1 MKWNRCWLGLSCSA
15 LLLACGDSGEK
26 SDHQAVDAGGV
37 SSGGGASDGGAGSGP
52 TPSPDSGTGH
62 AGAGGSGAG
71 GSGAGGNGTGGSGTG
86 GAGTGGNGTGGAGT
100 GGAGTGG
107 NGTGGAGTG
116 GNGTGGNGTGG
127 STIADASPP
136 GTGAD
141 GAAPDDAAIPPPAS
155 GNPYDGARMY
165 VNPDWVAEIE
175 TSVVASPAD
184 AAQFRKVEAY
194 STAIWLD
201 SIAKLVDL
209 PRYLDDALGQQ
220 KALGQP
226 VVTTFVIYDLPNRD
240 CAANASNGELSVDA
254 NGEQRYQSEYIDKIA
269 AIFAAHPSQRIVG
282 IVEPDSLPNIATNLA
297 IAKCAASQDA
307 YRRGVAYAISKL
319 SRSNVFLYVDAAHAG
334 WLGWNDNR
342 TKIAQI
348 FKDVLTSAGGFDKV
362 RGFATNSANYNI
374 LRGNDGQMLEPS
386 NPCPDELTYVQKLS
400 ETLAAAG
407 MTNKAF
413 LVDTARNGRGGI
425 RTKWGNWC
433 NIRGA
438 GLGERPRASPSP
450 GIDAYY
456 WIKPPGESDGISDP
470 TAPRYDAM
478 CSSSDSVTGAPQAG
492 QWFSAYFADLVKN
505 ANPGL

>member
-1 MKWNRCWLGLSCSA
+1 
-15 LLLACGDSGEK
+15 
-26 SDHQAVDAGGV
+26 
-37 SSGGGASDGGAGSGP
+37 
-52 TPSPDSGTGH
+52 
-62 AGAGGSGAG
+62 
-71 GSGAGGNGTGGSGTG
+71 
-86 GAGTGGNGTGGAGT
+86 
-100 GGAGTGG
+100 
-107 NGTGGAGTG
+107 
-116 GNGTGGNGTGG
+116 
-127 STIADASPP
+127 
-136 GTGAD
+136 
-141 GAAPDDAAIPPPAS
+141 
-155 GNPYDGARMY
+155 MY
-165 VNPDWVAEIE
+165 VNPDWVAAIE
-175 TSVVASPAD
+175 TSAAASPAD
-184 AAQFRKVEAY
+184 AAQIRKVEAY

-201 SIAKLVDL
+201 SIAKLGDL
-209 PRYLDDALGQQ
+209 PRYLDDALAQQ
-220 KALGQP
+220 TALGQP
-226 VVTTFVIYDLPNRD
+226 VVSTFVIYDLPNRD
-240 CAANASNGELSVDA
+240 CAANASNGELSADA
-254 NGEQRYQSEYIDKIA
+254 TGEQRYKTEYIDKIA
-269 AIFAAHPSQRIVG
+269 AIFAAHRSQRIVG

-319 SRSNVFLYVDAAHAG
+319 ARSNVFLYVDAAHAG

-374 LRGNDGQMLEPS
+374 LRGNDGQVLDPS
-386 NPCPDELTYVQKLS
+386 NPCPDELTYVQKLG

-438 GLGERPRASPSP
+438 GLGERPLASPSP

-456 WIKPPGESDGISDP
+456 WIKPPGESDGVSDP

-492 QWFSAYFADLVKN
+492 QWFPAYFADLAKN

>member
-1 MKWNRCWLGLSCSA
+1 
-15 LLLACGDSGEK
+15 
-26 SDHQAVDAGGV
+26 
-37 SSGGGASDGGAGSGP
+37 
-52 TPSPDSGTGH
+52 
-62 AGAGGSGAG
+62 
-71 GSGAGGNGTGGSGTG
+71 
-86 GAGTGGNGTGGAGT
+86 
-100 GGAGTGG
+100 
-107 NGTGGAGTG
+107 
-116 GNGTGGNGTGG
+116 
-127 STIADASPP
+127 
-136 GTGAD
+136 
-141 GAAPDDAAIPPPAS
+141 
-155 GNPYDGARMY
+155 
-165 VNPDWVAEIE
+165 
-175 TSVVASPAD
+175 
-184 AAQFRKVEAY
+184 
-194 STAIWLD
+194 
-201 SIAKLVDL
+201 
-209 PRYLDDALGQQ
+209 
-220 KALGQP
+220 
-226 VVTTFVIYDLPNRD
+226 VTTFVIYDLPNRD

-254 NGEQRYQSEYIDKIA
+254 NGEQRYQTEYIDKIA

-319 SRSNVFLYVDAAHAG
+319 VRSNVFLYVDAAHAG

-386 NPCPDELTYVQKLS
+386 NPCPDELTYVQKLG

-407 MTNKAF
+407 IANRAF

-438 GLGERPRASPSP
+438 GLGERPLASPSP

-456 WIKPPGESDGISDP
+456 WIKPPGESDGVSDP

-492 QWFSAYFADLVKN
+492 QWFPAYFADLVKN